1 MKHPS
6 YPTQPRPARQRGFT
20 IIEMV
25 VTVALVGILT
35 SLAVPTFGETLRS
48 WRRDS
53 ATRALNTT
61 LLQARAEAIK
71 STRKIMVCPTTTG
84 TSCANSTEWKTGWML
99 FVDDGANDQAYDAG
113 ERILQITTEQG
124 GIASL
129 ASSSGVRFLQFWP
142 NGLMFSTAAAGTAHT
157 TFTVTP
163 SGLTSATMVDK
174 IAVSR
179 VGRATVTTE
188 LP

>member
-6 YPTQPRPARQRGFT
+6 YPTQSRPARQRGFT
-20 IIEMV
+20 LIELV
-25 VTVALVGILT
+25 ITLTLVGILT
-35 SLAVPTFGETLRS
+35 ALVAPTFGETLRN

-53 ATRALNTT
+53 ATGTLNTT

-71 STRKIMVCPTTTG
+71 STRKVMLCPTTTG
-84 TSCANSTEWKTGWML
+84 TSCANSTDWKTGWMM
-99 FVDDGANDQAYDAG
+99 FVDDGATDQAYDAG
-113 ERILQITTEQG
+113 ERIVQVTTAQG
-124 GIASL
+124 GLASL
-129 ASSSGVRFLQFWP
+129 TSSSNVRFLQFWP

-163 SGLTSATMVDK
+163 SGLTSSTKVNK

-179 VGRATVTTE
+179 VGRATVTTDY
-188 LP
+188 P

>member
-6 YPTQPRPARQRGFT
+6 YPTQPLPAGQRGFT
-20 IIEMV
+20 ILELVI
-25 VTVALVGILT
+25 TLTLVGILT
-35 SLAVPTFGETLRS
+35 AVMAPTFGETLRN

-61 LLQARAEAIK
+61 LLQGRAEAIK
-71 STRKIMVCPTTTG
+71 STRKVMVCPTTTG
-84 TSCANSTEWKTGWML
+84 TSCANSTEWKTGWMM
-99 FVDDGANDQAYDAG
+99 FVDDGATDQAYDAG
-113 ERILQITTEQG
+113 ERILQVTTAQG

-163 SGLTSATMVDK
+163 SGLTSSTKVDK

-179 VGRATVTTE
+179 VGRATVTTDY
-188 LP
+188 P